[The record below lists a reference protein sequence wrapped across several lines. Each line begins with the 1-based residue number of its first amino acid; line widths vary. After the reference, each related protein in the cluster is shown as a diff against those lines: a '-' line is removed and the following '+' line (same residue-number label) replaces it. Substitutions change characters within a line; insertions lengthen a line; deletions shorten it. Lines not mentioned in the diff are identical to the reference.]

1 MDVGAS
7 CKGHFAAENT
17 EDLIKVVSE
26 HLKTKHKI
34 NIPSRTILNFVAKN
48 TR

>member
-7 CKGHFAAENT
+7 CKGHFSAENT

-26 HLKTKHKI
+26 HFTTVHKI
-34 NIPSRTILNFVAKN
+34 NVPSRTIMDYVAKKS
-48 TR
+48 R